1 MLTKKIVGG
10 LSTAAALSMI
20 SFLAQAQAETPTVLA
35 GYDVKFSPRID
46 LTTVNT
52 DNALKTTSKVNDTIA
67 DLLFSGN
74 LNLSKKGQTIDSDF
88 GFKSTQH
95 LELEAEEIDDF
106 YGGVS
111 LLQNFSESFLVKAG
125 VRYDD
130 STITRNAIIEGDADG
145 RTDITTLTQSIESS
159 YKTGKQQFTL
169 SLKRD
174 DLDTLDT
181 EKTDLVVNRDDED
194 RLETDLTL
202 KWNYMLSDI
211 FQPSVTLT
219 YSDIDYEQRQ
229 DDFGL
234 ERTSDV
240 IELLVG
246 GTLKLGTR
254 VRVSGEVGH
263 YSRDYEGVSF
273 ENIEATIGN
282 ASIGAQVNDK
292 LTVYGNYSRSFA
304 ELNIDASPG
313 FFVDV
318 YTSGANYNATEKLS
332 FDGSVR
338 QVNTELDLL
347 GVKIRDYVT
356 TVGSSY
362 RFNTRYSAGLH
373 YSYSRRTTNNSAFIQ
388 AFNENA
394 FTLKLSAAF

>member
-1 MLTKKIVGG
+1 MFTKKIIGG
-10 LSTAAALSMI
+10 LSAAATLSMA
-20 SFLAQAQAETPTVLA
+20 SFLAQAQTPSEVA
-35 GYDVKFSPRID
+35 GYNVKFSPRID
-46 LTTVNT
+46 LSSINT
-52 DNALKTTSKVNDTIA
+52 DNALKTKSKVDDTIA

-74 LNLSKKGQTIDSDF
+74 LNLSKEGQTIDSDF
-88 GFKSTQH
+88 GFKSTH
-95 LELEAEEIDDF
+95 HFELEGEEISDF

-145 RTDITTLTQSIESS
+145 RTDITTLTQTFESS

-194 RLETDLTL
+194 RIETDLTL

-211 FQPSVTLT
+211 FQPSVSLT
-219 YSDIDYEQRQ
+219 FSEIDYEQRL

-246 GTLKLGTR
+246 GTLKLGSR

-292 LTVYGNYSRSFA
+292 LTAYGTYSRSFA

-313 FFVDV
+313 LFVDV
-318 YTSGANYNATEKLS
+318 YSTGLNYTASEKLS
-332 FDGSVR
+332 FNGSVR
-338 QVNTELDLL
+338 QVNTEMELL
-347 GVKIRDYVT
+347 GIKIRDYVT
-356 TVGSSY
+356 TVGTSY
-362 RFNTRYSAGLH
+362 NFNARYSAGLS
-373 YSYSRRTTNNSAFIQ
+373 YSYSRRNSNNTAFVQ
-388 AFNENA
+388 NYNENA
-394 FTLKLSAAF
+394 FTLKLSAAL